1 MWRGERGGQR
11 ERESW
16 GIWGDRERERGGRQ
30 KENKRGSRE
39 EIEVAKGET

>member
-11 ERESW
+11 EREL
-16 GIWGDRERERGGRQ
+16 GDMGRQRERSGRQ